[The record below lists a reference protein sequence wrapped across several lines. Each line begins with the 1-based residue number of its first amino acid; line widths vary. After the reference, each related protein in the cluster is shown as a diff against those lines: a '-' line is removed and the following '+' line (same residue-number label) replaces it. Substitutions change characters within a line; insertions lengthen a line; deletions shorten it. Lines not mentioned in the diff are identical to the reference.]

1 MSGSRERVEMSGSRE
16 PKVVGAILVVA
27 AATMYGVAVV
37 IQKWVASQG
46 LPTESTLAVRF
57 GISALV
63 LAMILLATRTPLD
76 AAPRE
81 RRWLILLG
89 AVGYAIEAS
98 FFFGG
103 LQHGTAAAVTLLFYT
118 YPVLLAVAH
127 IVLGRGRLN
136 RFLVG
141 GLALS
146 LTGTAIVIVSS
157 GGVQIDGVG
166 VLLTLCASVSFTLY
180 VLGSEF
186 SLKRTRP
193 LTSAMWLCA
202 SATAGL
208 VVLAV
213 ASGEFVL
220 PRSSAESM
228 AVAATGVAT
237 AGAFVCFLAGLR
249 RVGSV
254 RTGIISTFEP
264 LSAALLAF
272 LFLAEPLGLGII
284 AGGVFIMAGSV
295 AAVLSG
301 RQRGAEAEAEGG
313 VPDEVFEPMEP
324 PPVP

>member
-1 MSGSRERVEMSGSRE
+1 MRPSNE
-16 PKVVGAILVVA
+16 PKVVGALLVA
-27 AATMYGVAVV
+27 AAASMYGVAVV
-37 IQKWVASQG
+37 IQKWVASRG

-57 GISALV
+57 FISACI
-63 LAMILLATRTPLD
+63 LALILLVTRTPLD
-76 AAPRE
+76 AARGE

-89 AVGYAIEAS
+89 AVGYAVEAS

-136 RFLVG
+136 RYLAG
-141 GLALS
+141 GLVLS
-146 LTGTAIVIVSS
+146 LGGTAIVIVSS

-166 VLLTLCASVSFTLY
+166 VVLTLCASVSFTLY
-180 VLGSEF
+180 VLGSEAA
-186 SLKRTRP
+186 LARTRP

-213 ASGEFVL
+213 ASGEVVL
-220 PRSSAESM
+220 PRSSAEWG

-254 RTGIISTFEP
+254 RTGILSTFEP

-272 LFLAEPLGLGII
+272 LFLAEPLGVGII
-284 AGGVFIMAGSV
+284 AGGALIMAGSV
-295 AAVLSG
+295 AAVLSA
-301 RQRGAEAEAEGG
+301 RQRPAGVVPEGAE
-313 VPDEVFEPMEP
+313 EPAPVEP